1 MILDTRNVIVSWG
14 VFPPEILLR
23 IDRQLLAVNR
33 LDRLTSG
40 LMIIPLSA
48 ERARLVT
55 EEFVAGTVRKEYIA
69 RVTGRF
75 PS

>member
-1 MILDTRNVIVSWG
+1 
-14 VFPPEILLR
+14 
-23 IDRQLLAVNR
+23 
-33 LDRLTSG
+33 
-40 LMIIPLSA
+40 MIIPLSA

-55 EEFVAGTVRKEYIA
+55 GEFMAGTVRKEYIA

>member
-1 MILDTRNVIVSWG
+1 MILDTRNAIVSWG
-14 VFPPEILLR
+14 DGFPILLR